1 MALSLMPQS
10 ACHGNL
16 LSVESRPKSRS
27 FGDTFSSCSQGGS
40 ASAMDLSLMPQSACH
55 GNSLSVESR
64 PKSRI
69 QFVAVPGFRHN
80 MLVVDAECWQRSLM
94 RGPVSNLFVPIQSL
108 CMSLSTLSVHKR
120 QN

>member
-64 PKSRI
+64 IK
-69 QFVAVPGFRHN
+69 FVAVPGFRHN
-80 MLVVDAECWQRSLM
+80 MLVVDAEC
-94 RGPVSNLFVPIQSL
+94 
-108 CMSLSTLSVHKR
+108 
-120 QN
+120 